1 TRKWALRF
9 SLLVAGTLGL
19 AAAMPLFQP
28 HDESLFLEVNAL
40 GAGPDWVHNALDP
53 HTRNYILLCLVA
65 TVAAAFYGRRA
76 AVGTALATTIAAL
89 WSDVLVQLVYMLY
102 VRDRP
107 EEVLGSQV
115 LLVDGGHWAHIASFP
130 SGHMVV
136 TTAIVVAA
144 IASVPWLRVPLW
156 IYCGLIALTRVT
168 FGAHFPLD
176 VMAGIAFGYPV
187 GLFAWE
193 LVARF
198 DLSRP
203 PRRRRAPPAEVYA

>member
-1 TRKWALRF
+1 
-9 SLLVAGTLGL
+9 
-19 AAAMPLFQP
+19 
-28 HDESLFLEVNAL
+28 
-40 GAGPDWVHNALDP
+40 
-53 HTRNYILLCLVA
+53 
-65 TVAAAFYGRRA
+65 
-76 AVGTALATTIAAL
+76 
-89 WSDVLVQLVYMLY
+89 VQLVYMLY

-107 EEVLGSQV
+107 EEALGSQA

-144 IASVPWLRVPLW
+144 IAAVPWLRVPLW

-176 VMAGIAFGYPV
+176 VVAGIAFGYPV

-193 LVARF
+193 LVERF
-198 DLSRP
+198 GLVRP
-203 PRRRRAPPAEVYA
+203 PGRERAQPAEAYA